1 MMKKIMKRSGILA
14 MGLIFSLGAAVGLTA
29 CGEEELPA
37 GTNTYTFAAA
47 LTDLDDVEG
56 EGWSGGESGVGMIVK
71 DWEDDDKDWKTIS
84 GYYVTY
90 LYVEDTALT
99 FEITSD
105 REVDDAKLTV
115 SLSTE
120 GSENATDGT
129 LTLSPDLYTV
139 ELNGE
144 ALSYKPITFYDI
156 PASAGEVYPFE
167 QYEIGKNLRLK
178 EGKNVVRLI
187 SSNHI
192 SMGGTTRATAPMV
205 DCIQITTQATL
216 RWEPRNDN
224 LDQFGL

>member
-1 MMKKIMKRSGILA
+1 
-14 MGLIFSLGAAVGLTA
+14 
-29 CGEEELPA
+29 
-37 GTNTYTFAAA
+37 
-47 LTDLDDVEG
+47 
-56 EGWSGGESGVGMIVK
+56 MIVK

-120 GSENATDGT
+120 GSENATD
-129 LTLSPDLYTV
+129 
-139 ELNGE
+139 GE